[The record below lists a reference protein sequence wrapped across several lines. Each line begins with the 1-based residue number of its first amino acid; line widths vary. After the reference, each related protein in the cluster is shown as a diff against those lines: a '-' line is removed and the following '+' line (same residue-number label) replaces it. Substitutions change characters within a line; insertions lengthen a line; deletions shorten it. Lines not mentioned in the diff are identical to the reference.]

1 MAKKGIMGL
10 ANAIANKFSAGKKP
24 KKRRDTTDEDLRKAK
39 KKAAKAKSEFGK
51 KVSDAFKKR

>member
-1 MAKKGIMGL
+1 MGL